1 MLGKGLPLTITIL
14 RLRLSITPSR
24 WSSLIT
30 LETASWWRRSCW
42 QVLVGEAHVYQC
54 AHTVALPKAL
64 AQVHEQRREPGRDL
78 LCNRLS
84 ITSSDCL
91 SRSEK
96 EEKSLRAK
104 PGSLFITRSMDA
116 FDARDPRV
124 GNGLCEDVLPA
135 SLDQVELAEDAPSLK
150 RGRGLL
156 VVAVDLVQT
165 HRAREQEVE
174 LIVGIPRRKDRVLG
188 LKRLSTALRPAS
200 SKS

>member
-1 MLGKGLPLTITIL
+1 MREADVYQVP
-14 RLRLSITPSR
+14 TPSLSPKR
-24 WSSLIT
+24 SLRFMSSVASLV
-30 LETASWWRRSCW
+30 ETS
-42 QVLVGEAHVYQC
+42 
-54 AHTVALPKAL
+54 
-64 AQVHEQRREPGRDL
+64 

-91 SRSEK
+91 SRSEN

-104 PGSLFITRSMDA
+104 PGSLFITLYGCLL
-116 FDARDPRV
+116 DARDPRV

-135 SLDQVELAEDAPSLK
+135 SLDQAELAEDAAFLEE

-174 LIVGIPRRKDRVLG
+174 LIVGIPGVKIVSLG
-188 LKRLSTALRPAS
+188 ESAS
-200 SKS
+200 P